1 MENAQALR
9 VRAFLRI
16 VDAGTNEVLN
26 LSSSLPGGWEAVR
39 GLPVSRF
46 RLAVMPEGL
55 AALENAPVGPLII
68 FAVIGFGNVGKST
81 TLNALLAKLRELEL
95 KIEIYM
101 TCALTPVA

>member
-26 LSSSLPGGWEAVR
+26 LSLPGVWEAVR
-39 GLPVSRF
+39 DLPVSRF